1 MHLTPPRGPAPV
13 TAVGA
18 NALAELLF
26 DEAGSGRCLVAPD
39 GTVLRANPEWLRAT
53 GLTLDEAIGRDV
65 LELLPQAREAAI
77 AARTLAPAG
86 QRTDLPRHA
95 RWVAGRETWWEGT
108 LSPVPME
115 AGCGLLV
122 TLRDVTADATASEA
136 AVEEALCRSDARAA
150 AVSRNMRDHLVLLEA
165 VRGPTCEIED
175 WRYVDA
181 NEGALELLAKTR
193 DGLIGRTVREVL
205 GARAAGVHER
215 MVRVLETGV
224 RERYEATFR
233 DRALLITIFPVDA
246 DTVGSAAVD
255 VTERVRGEE
264 ERRRVEAAL
273 RESEARYRLLF
284 DSIDEGFCIIEVLF
298 DAAGAPADYRFVE
311 VNRAFEKQT
320 GLVDAAGKRMRELAP
335 AHEEHWFQIYGR
347 VALTGEP
354 IRFENRAE
362 ALGRVYDVYAF
373 RVGPP
378 EGRRVAI
385 LFSDISERKRVE
397 EKLREADRRKSE
409 FLGVLSHEL
418 RNPLAP
424 IRNSTL
430 ILERAPAGS
439 PAAVRAREVIQRQTE
454 HLSRLVD
461 DLLDVERI
469 ARGKVQLSRTR
480 LDLRDVV
487 RKTCD
492 DHRSVLEQ
500 GGVEMRLDL
509 PFGPV
514 WVEGDATRI
523 SQVVG
528 NLLHNAAKFTAAG
541 GRVEVEVASR
551 EENGLI
557 AVRDTGAGMIPED
570 LERIFQPF
578 AQGEQGLARTEGGLG
593 LGLALVKG
601 LVELHGGSVRARSKG
616 PGRGS
621 ELTVRLPLAAAGAT
635 TLRRRG
641 RAETAPRRILVIEDN
656 LDAGQT
662 LADLLELEGHRAH
675 VASDG
680 REGIAL
686 ARELKPD
693 VVLCDIGLPDMSG
706 HDVARALRSDAT
718 LRSTRLIALTGY
730 AQPEDRQRA
739 REAGF
744 DGHLPKPPDLE
755 ELWRSI
761 EERS

>member
-1 MHLTPPRGPAPV
+1 V
-13 TAVGA
+13 TAVAA
-18 NALAELLF
+18 NVLAELLF
-26 DEAGSGRCLVAPD
+26 DEAGSGRSLVAPD
-39 GTVLRANPEWLRAT
+39 GTMIRANAEWLRAM
-53 GLTLDEAIGRDV
+53 GLTLDEAVGRDV
-65 LELLPQAREAAI
+65 LQLLPQAREAAI
-77 AARTLAPAG
+77 AVRTLALEG
-86 QRTDLPRHA
+86 QRAEVPRHA
-95 RWVAGRETWWEGT
+95 RQVAGRETWWEGT

-115 AGCGLLV
+115 GGTGLLV
-122 TLRDVTADATASEA
+122 TLRDVTAAATAGESS
-136 AVEEALCRSDARAA
+136 VEEARFRGDARAL
-150 AVSRNMRDHLVLLEA
+150 AVSRNMRDQLVLLEA
-165 VRGPTCEIED
+165 VRGPTCEIVD

-181 NEGALELLAKTR
+181 NEGALELLALTR
-193 DGLIGRTVREVL
+193 EGLIGRTVREVL
-205 GARAAGVHER
+205 GARAAGAEER
-215 MVRVLETGV
+215 MARVLET
-224 RERYEATFR
+224 RASERYEATFR
-233 DRALLITIFPVDA
+233 DRALLVTIFPVDA
-246 DTVGSAAVD
+246 DTVGSASVD
-255 VTERVRGEE
+255 VTERLRVDD
-264 ERRRVEAAL
+264 ERRQVEAAL

-284 DSIDEGFCIIEVLF
+284 DSIDEGFCIVEVLF
-298 DAAGAPADYRFVE
+298 DEAGVPWDYRFLE

-320 GLVDAAGKRMRELAP
+320 GLVDAGGKRMRELAP
-335 AHEEHWFQIYGR
+335 AHEEHWFQIYGE

-385 LFSDISERKRVE
+385 LFNDISERKRVE
-397 EKLREADRRKSE
+397 ETLREADRRKSE

-439 PAAVRAREVIQRQTE
+439 PQAVRAREVIQRQTE
-454 HLSRLVD
+454 HLTRLVD

-514 WVEGDATRI
+514 WVDADATRI

-528 NLLHNAAKFTAAG
+528 NLLHNAAKFTSAG

-551 EENGLI
+551 EGNGTI
-557 AVRDTGAGMIPED
+557 AVRDTGAGMNPAD

-578 AQGEQGLARTEGGLG
+578 AQGEQDLARTAGGLG

-601 LVELHGGSVRARSKG
+601 LVELHGGAVRAKSEG

-621 ELTVRLPLAAAGAT
+621 ELVVRLPLAAGAAPV
-635 TLRRRG
+635 LPRRG

-675 VASDG
+675 VATDG
-680 REGIAL
+680 RQGIAL

-706 HDVARALRSDAT
+706 YDVARALRSDGT
-718 LRSTRLIALTGY
+718 LRTTRLIALTGY

-744 DGHLPKPPDLE
+744 DGHLPKPPDIE

-761 EERS
+761 EERP